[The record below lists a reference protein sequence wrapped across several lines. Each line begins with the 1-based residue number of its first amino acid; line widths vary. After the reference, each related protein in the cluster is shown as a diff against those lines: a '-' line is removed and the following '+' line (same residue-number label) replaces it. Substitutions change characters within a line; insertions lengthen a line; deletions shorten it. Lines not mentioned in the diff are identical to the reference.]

1 MSLLWRAVAA
11 EPGARPW
18 SAALRGT
25 EEWLSFP
32 ARLPSTDEGLWF
44 SAEFELALRITSRSR
59 IRRQS
64 AASEVR
70 TRVVEFSGHVAR
82 TFSVADFGLA
92 EAEVS
97 RRLLEDE
104 IVHDPEIA
112 FGSIAV
118 RVTADPEDIELV
130 KLRER
135 CGPRSTIQA
144 EEHRSQMRHL
154 QRLTEDVYSDPAVA
168 LRWWFDRNP
177 ERVHDLATAAGQL
190 RLVLDEVKNDT
201 IPGVEAAGT
210 AVSELLSGLDHRD
223 RALVIDRLSLLLSG
237 FGRRDLA
244 KRLME
249 EGEEEEEGTT
259 RGGPR

>member
-25 EEWLSFP
+25 EEWLTFP
-32 ARLPSTDEGLWF
+32 ARLPSTDDGLWF
-44 SAEFELALRITSRSR
+44 SADYELALRITSRSR
-59 IRRQS
+59 LRRQS
-64 AASEVR
+64 AASAVR
-70 TRVVEFSGHVAR
+70 TRVVEFSGQVAR
-82 TFSVADFGLA
+82 QFSVADFGLA

-97 RRLLEDE
+97 RRLLED
-104 IVHDPEIA
+104 VVVDDPEIS

-118 RVTADPEDIELV
+118 RLAADPEDVELV

-135 CGPRSTIQA
+135 CGPRGAVQA
-144 EEHRSQMRHL
+144 EEHRAQMRHL

-177 ERVHDLATAAGQL
+177 EQIRDLATAAMQL
-190 RLVLDEVKNDT
+190 RLVLAEDEKGS
-201 IPGVEAAGT
+201 PPEAEAAGT
-210 AVSELLSGLDHRD
+210 AVRVLLGGLSSGE
-223 RALVIDRLSLLLSG
+223 RAEVIDRLALLISG

-244 KRLME
+244 ARLRAD
-249 EGEEEEEGTT
+249 GESGE
-259 RGGPR
+259 GGPG